1 MLSIHLNQNWNS
13 INFEFKLS
21 SCHWW
26 VIYDV
31 GAFECWCFTSENF
44 NALTW
49 DHACSRHQLII
60 FNWGSFVQIL
70 PQAEEKKKNSFPFL
84 YLGKFVRCM
93 DKRWINQITSTAIF
107 GSFIFMKIWTIHVC
121 TILINFCLFL
131 YHIHWFWASKLTRE
145 ELSTGQKKI
154 AQTFL
159 KELHIFPCLDRLPVT
174 K

>member
-1 MLSIHLNQNWNS
+1 MPSIHLNSIWDLIHSEFKSCWCIWVWMLSIHLNRNLDLIYFEFRLGCCDRGVIYDVGTFWVWMLSIHLNRNWNS

-70 PQAEEKKKNSFPFL
+70 PQAEEKKKIAFPFCI
-84 YLGKFVRCM
+84 LG
-93 DKRWINQITSTAIF
+93 N
-107 GSFIFMKIWTIHVC
+107 
-121 TILINFCLFL
+121 L
-131 YHIHWFWASKLTRE
+131 
-145 ELSTGQKKI
+145 
-154 AQTFL
+154 
-159 KELHIFPCLDRLPVT
+159 
-174 K
+174 